1 MIIVLIILAA
11 IIIFIWSCLK
21 VSSDISR
28 KEEQDELSELV
39 KETYQERKQALK
51 ELKRGK

>member
-21 VSSDISR
+21 VSSNISR
-28 KEEQDELSELV
+28 KEENKLI